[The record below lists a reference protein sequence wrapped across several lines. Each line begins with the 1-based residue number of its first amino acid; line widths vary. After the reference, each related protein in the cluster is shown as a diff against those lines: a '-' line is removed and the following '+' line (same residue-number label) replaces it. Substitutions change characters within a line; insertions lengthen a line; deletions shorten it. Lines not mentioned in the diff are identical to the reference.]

1 MRRMH
6 AFAEQLAELAEHQE
20 DPWKLQTT
28 DGQIFLTMMS
38 PTAPHGLN
46 VVRLRRQIE
55 AQSPEVMALND
66 TNMGD
71 PVTGL
76 TKVPDLM
83 VIPEEDTDDTAK
95 VVNSRDVLM
104 VVEVVSR
111 TNSLTD
117 IPDELHDYPRMGVP
131 LYVVVDP
138 RKDKKTVTVHS
149 DPSDGPDGVRYRKRS
164 LTPSGTPSP
173 PAGGRSTR
181 AASRAIPLTGEAAP
195 VGGPGG
201 AARWTLVKAGER
213 RKAPHRTHE
222 GLVRGF
228 PQ

>member
-1 MRRMH
+1 MADLTPEQMH
-6 AFAEQLAELAEHQE
+6 RLHDFAEQLAELAEHQE
-20 DPWKLQTT
+20 DQWKVQTT

-55 AQSPEVMALND
+55 AQTPEVIALND

-83 VIPEEDTDDTAK
+83 VIAEEDTDDTAK
-95 VVNSRDVLM
+95 SINSRDVLM

-111 TNSLTD
+111 SDSLTD
-117 IPDELHDYPRMGVP
+117 IRDKLCDYPKMGVP

-138 RKDKKTVTVHS
+138 RKDKRTVTVHS
-149 DPSDGPDGVRYRKRS
+149 DPSQGPDGIRYRKEVPYAFGDS
-164 LTPSGTPSP
+164 VT
-173 PAGGRSTR
+173 AG
-181 AASRAIPLTGEAAP
+181 
-195 VGGPGG
+195 
-201 AARWTLVKAGER
+201 RWTLD
-213 RKAPHRTHE
+213 TT
-222 GLVRGF
+222 GLKSY
-228 PQ
+228 PADW

>member
-1 MRRMH
+1 MGDFTPEQMRRMH
-6 AFAEQLAELAEHQE
+6 DFAEQLAELAEHQE
-20 DPWKLQTT
+20 DQWKVQTT

-55 AQSPEVMALND
+55 AQTPEVMALNN

-76 TKVPDLM
+76 TKIPDLM
-83 VIPEEDTDDTAK
+83 VLAEEDTDDTAK

-111 TNSLTD
+111 TNSHTGIRD
-117 IPDELHDYPRMGVP
+117 KLHDYPRMGVP

-138 RKDKKTVTVHS
+138 RKEQKTVTVHS
-149 DPSDGPDGVRYRKRS
+149 EPLEGPDGIRYRKKVPYAFGD
-164 LTPSGTPSP
+164 TVT
-173 PAGGRSTR
+173 
-181 AASRAIPLTGEAAP
+181 
-195 VGGPGG
+195 VG
-201 AARWTLVKAGER
+201 RWTLDTTSLKSYPADW
-213 RKAPHRTHE
+213 
-222 GLVRGF
+222 
-228 PQ
+228 

>member
-1 MRRMH
+1 MADLTPEQMRRLH
-6 AFAEQLAELAEHQE
+6 DFAEELAALAEHQE
-20 DPWKLQTT
+20 DQWKVQTT

-55 AQSPEVMALND
+55 AQTPEVIALSD

-71 PVTGL
+71 PETGL

-83 VIPEEDTDDTAK
+83 VIAEEDVDDTAK
-95 VVNSRDVLM
+95 VVNSRDVML

-117 IPDELHDYPRMGVP
+117 IRDKLLDYPKMGIP

-138 RKDKKTVTVHS
+138 RKDRKTVTVHS
-149 DPSDGPDGVRYRKRS
+149 DPSRGPDGIRFRKEVPYAFGETVTAGRWS
-164 LTPSGTPSP
+164 LDTTSLKSY
-173 PAGGRSTR
+173 PA
-181 AASRAIPLTGEAAP
+181 E
-195 VGGPGG
+195 
-201 AARWTLVKAGER
+201 W
-213 RKAPHRTHE
+213 
-222 GLVRGF
+222 
-228 PQ
+228 